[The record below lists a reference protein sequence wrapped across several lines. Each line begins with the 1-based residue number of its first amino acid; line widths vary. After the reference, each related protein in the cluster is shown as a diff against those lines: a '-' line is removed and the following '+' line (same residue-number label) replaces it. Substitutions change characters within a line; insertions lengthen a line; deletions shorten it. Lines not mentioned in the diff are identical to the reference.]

1 MQQLAPLAV
10 APRAAIVAPCAN
22 VATRHCRAPRAVAAA
37 LTSPRLLRTLTRP
50 WPLSRKSRLHA
61 GWGQA
66 ATAAAPFFF

>member
-1 MQQLAPLAV
+1 MQQLAPLAA

-50 WPLSRKSRLHA
+50 WPSSRKSRPHA

-66 ATAAAPFFF
+66 ATAAAFFL